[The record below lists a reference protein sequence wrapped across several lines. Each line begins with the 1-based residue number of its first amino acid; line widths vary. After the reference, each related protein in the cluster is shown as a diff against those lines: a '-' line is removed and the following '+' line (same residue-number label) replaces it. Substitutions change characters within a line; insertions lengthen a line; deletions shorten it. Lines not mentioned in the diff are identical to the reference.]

1 MSDPADSTA
10 IIAAG
15 GLQIER
21 DGALQT
27 IWLSRPDSRN
37 SQTPGTWR
45 ALALAAQQV
54 PDDVSAVV
62 IRGRGTSFSSGLD
75 RRMFVE
81 GLPGEPSLAAMAG
94 LSQDEFSSLVDDF
107 QRGFTCWRD
116 IRPIVVAAV
125 HGHAIGAGFQLALAA
140 DFIIASDDAV
150 FSMKEAQL
158 GLVPDLAG
166 TKPLADAVGYSRALE
181 ICATGREISA
191 AEGETLGFVA
201 RRAPEG
207 GFEGL
212 VAEVAAQLA
221 ATPGQ
226 ASVDVKHIL
235 RGVSDRDLTAQ
246 RERERRTQHGR
257 VVKLAKLAGAQ

>member
-1 MSDPADSTA
+1 MSDPAEFAA

-21 DGALQT
+21 DGAVQT

-37 SQTPGTWR
+37 SQTPSTWR
-45 ALALAAQQV
+45 ALALAAQRV

-94 LSQDEFSSLVDDF
+94 LSQDEFSALVDDF
-107 QRGFTCWRD
+107 QQGFTCWRS

-158 GLVPDLAG
+158 GLVPDLGG
-166 TKPLADAVGYSRALE
+166 TKPLADAVGYARALE
-181 ICATGREISA
+181 ICATGRDISA
-191 AEGETLGFVA
+191 SEGQTLGFVT
-201 RRAPEG
+201 RRAAADE
-207 GFEGL
+207 FEAL
-212 VAEVAAQLA
+212 LAQVVSQISS
-221 ATPGQ
+221 TPGQ
-226 ASVDVKHIL
+226 AGVDVKHIL
-235 RGVSDRDLTAQ
+235 DGVADRDLDDQ